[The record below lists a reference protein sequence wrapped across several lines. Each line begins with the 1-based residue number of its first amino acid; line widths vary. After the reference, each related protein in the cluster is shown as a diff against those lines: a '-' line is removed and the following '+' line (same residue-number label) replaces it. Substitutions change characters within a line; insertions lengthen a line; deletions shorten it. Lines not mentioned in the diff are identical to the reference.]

1 MYPLS
6 ATSSPMISVLF
17 AEALRL
23 EPADDVGVQSVL
35 SHSYREQGASG
46 RILRIDHSQDEGL
59 TYPLAMD

>member
-1 MYPLS
+1 
-6 ATSSPMISVLF
+6 MISVLF